1 MNLLHRLIQMMIPKP
16 ASAQRKGSN
25 SAQPVSSLSGDAQA
39 DLKLL
44 ETMLGQNP
52 DILTRSFSIGSRP
65 SLRAGL
71 VYSDGLA
78 DKQIIQQY
86 ILNALMLESA
96 EATVIPDPAQ
106 VPDTLTFV
114 TERLLAVSEL
124 RQTTDLKE
132 ACKAV
137 LSGDTVLLL
146 DTAQV
151 ALIVGT
157 RSWKDRSIAE
167 PVTESVIRG
176 PRDGFTET
184 LLTNTALIRRRIKS
198 PRLRIQMMSVGQV
211 TQTDVALVYLEGVC
225 DDQILQELR
234 TRIQRIQIEGILESG
249 VIEEFIQDE
258 QFTPFPTVY
267 NTERPDN
274 IASGILTGRIAIIV
288 DGTPFVLL
296 VPCLFQD
303 FYQSAEDYSQRAD
316 SASMIRLLRLLS
328 FFIALIGP
336 SAYIAITTFHQ
347 EMLPT
352 ELLISL
358 ASSREGIPF
367 PAFVEALIMEIIFE
381 ILREAS
387 VRMPRIV
394 GPTMSIVG
402 ALVLGQASIQA
413 GLVSPA
419 MVIVVAITA
428 ITNFVI
434 PSYSMATSIRLLR
447 FFFMGLSAVFGL
459 FGILFGVIFLVQHLC
474 SLRSLGTPY
483 MAPYAPLSI
492 AKLKDSLLIRVP
504 WRMLKAGASR
514 SRK

>member
-1 MNLLHRLIQMMIPKP
+1 MNLLQRFIQAVAPKP
-16 ASAQRKGSN
+16 SAAQEKQGS
-25 SAQPVSSLSGDAQA
+25 AKPALPPSGDAQA
-39 DLKLL
+39 DLQRLAA
-44 ETMLGQNP
+44 MLGSSME
-52 DILTRSFSIGSRP
+52 IKVRSFSIGGSP
-65 SLRAGL
+65 SIRAGL
-71 VYSDGLA
+71 IYSDGLA
-78 DKQIIQQY
+78 DKQTVQQF

-96 EATVIPDPAQ
+96 ESAFPPCPASGGD
-106 VPDTLTFV
+106 VLGCVKD
-114 TERLLAVSEL
+114 RLLAVSEL
-124 RQTTDLKE
+124 RQVTDLNE
-132 ACKAV
+132 ACQAV
-137 LSGDTVLLL
+137 LSGDTALLIDSAKVVLI
-146 DTAQV
+146 A
-151 ALIVGT
+151 GT
-157 RSWKDRSIAE
+157 RSWKDRAIEE

-184 LLTNTALIRRRIKS
+184 LLTNTALIRRRLKS
-198 PRLRIQMMSVGQV
+198 PKLKTEILTIGEVSH
-211 TQTDVALVYLEGVC
+211 TDVALMYLEGTS
-225 DDQILQELR
+225 DEQTLQELR
-234 TRIQRIQIEGILESG
+234 TRIKRISSDAVLASG
-249 VIEEFIQDE
+249 AIEEFIQDE

-274 IASGILTGRIAIIV
+274 ICSGILGGRIAIIV

-303 FYQSAEDYSQRAD
+303 FYQSAEDYNQRAD
-316 SASMIRLLRLLS
+316 SVSLTRLLRLLS
-328 FFIALIGP
+328 FFTALLGP

-367 PAFVEALIMEIIFE
+367 PAFVEALLMEIIFE

-387 VRMPRIV
+387 VRMPRII

-419 MVIVVAITA
+419 MIIVVAITA

-434 PSYSMATSIRLLR
+434 PSYSMAISIRMLR
-447 FFFMGLSAVFGL
+447 FFFMVLSAVFGL
-459 FGILFGVIFLVQHLC
+459 FGILFGLVFIVQHLC

-492 AKLKDSLLIRVP
+492 SKLKDSFLMRAP
-504 WRMLKAGASR
+504 WRVLTSGSSSKP
-514 SRK
+514 K